1 MKSKY
6 NMEFKQHVDAAK
18 RWTEES
24 ETRFEVSSADE
35 SEGRIYFQIKEGPS
49 FYISAEDDGDEKKW
63 MVWSNDEK
71 VLPKLESFQE
81 FTDREKPLDDLL
93 NRISKALS
101 PKCYEKKTKMGS
113 DDDIDEEFEDDD
125 DFANYYNDED
135 IDAQE
140 PKDKE
145 ELSEEEELAENFFDG
160 QPNNPA
166 VQRLFSDMKNMTKSK
181 DKFGIDAVP
190 RGDNLFVWDVKLKN
204 FPPESRLSKDLQKFA
219 EKYKKE
225 PAIVMEMQFP
235 TDYPMSPPFVRVV
248 YPRFQFLTGH
258 ITIGGSICM
267 ELLTKSGWRPTNDIE
282 IFTKHCKVESVCPVT
297 TVEKSILICVRS
309 EIMSD
314 PKACLDSAKGDQ
326 KYSEE
331 EARAAFRR
339 MVQRYNWDK

>member
-1 MKSKY
+1 
-6 NMEFKQHVDAAK
+6 MEFKEHVSAAK

-24 ETRFEVSSADE
+24 ETRFELSSTDE
-35 SEGRIYFQIKEGPS
+35 SEGRIYFQIKDGPS

-63 MVWSNDEK
+63 MVWSNDET

-81 FTDREKPLDDLL
+81 FTDRQKPLDDLL
-93 NRISKALS
+93 NRISDELS
-101 PKCYEKKTKMGS
+101 PKCKKTKADS
-113 DDDIDEEFEDDD
+113 DDENEEDDD
-125 DFANYYNDED
+125 DFDNYYNDED
-135 IDAQE
+135 VDAQE
-140 PKDKE
+140 PNEKE

-166 VQRLFSDMKNMTKSK
+166 VQRLFSDLKNMVKSK
-181 DKFGIDAVP
+181 DKFGIEAMP
-190 RGDNLFVWDVKLKN
+190 RGENLFVWDVKLKN
-204 FPPESRLSKDLQKFA
+204 FPPELRLSKDLQKFA

-235 TDYPMSPPFVRVV
+235 SDYPMSPPFVRVV

-282 IFTKHCKVESVCPVT
+282 
-297 TVEKSILICVRS
+297 SILICVRS

-314 PKACLDSAKGDQ
+314 PKACLDSTKGDQ
-326 KYSEE
+326 KYTEQ
-331 EARAAFRR
+331 EARDAFQR
-339 MVQRYNWDK
+339 MVRRYNWDK